1 MTVKQITSQYADKN
15 IRKLIPVT
23 IRCTLI
29 NQSINQYRKCLHWD
43 VASTVQIITVHKIDI
58 SDLFSDR
65 V

>member
-43 VASTVQIITVHKIDI
+43 VASTVQIITVH
-58 SDLFSDR
+58 
-65 V
+65 